1 MLGQRVITAV
11 ILLTIVVASL
21 LASSAFYFEA
31 LVLVFIGAAAWEW
44 LRLLRF
50 APPPAIGFGLLTAL
64 LALLAWRYLDT
75 SALRGVMLAAL
86 ILWFVVTLPRL
97 ARGPAASPTLM
108 APNALFCIVSL
119 VACFIS
125 IATLYEQGGPVRILS
140 VLVVVW
146 LADIGGYMFGRL
158 FGKHKLAPSISPGK
172 SIEGAV
178 GGLALVLLYG
188 LGCGVVNHPMVDQ
201 SYPVLLIALVG
212 WPLMLLALLILTLLS
227 ISGDL
232 FESLLKREAGV
243 KDSSN
248 LLPGHGGVLDRIDA
262 LIPVLPAAALLLSL
276 PA

>member
-1 MLGQRVITAV
+1 MLKQRVITAV
-11 ILLTIVVASL
+11 ILLAIVVASL

-119 VACFIS
+119 VACFIA

-188 LGCGVVNHPMVDQ
+188 LGCGALNHPMVDQ